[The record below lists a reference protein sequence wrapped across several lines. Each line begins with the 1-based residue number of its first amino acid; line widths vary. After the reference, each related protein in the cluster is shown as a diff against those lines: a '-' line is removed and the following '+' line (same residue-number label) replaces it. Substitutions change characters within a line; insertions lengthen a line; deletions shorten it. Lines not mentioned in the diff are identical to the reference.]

1 MTKLHDFTM
10 EELMIFCA
18 TILASCGV
26 LLKIL
31 FTSKCEECNL
41 GCCKIRRR
49 VDLVIAEEKLEKTGH
64 SGETPRLKVPKNLEP
79 EPENP

>member
-1 MTKLHDFTM
+1 MADFTM

-26 LLKIL
+26 LLKVI
-31 FTSKCEECNL
+31 FTSKCEEI
-41 GCCKIRRR
+41 GCCGCHIKRNVQAI
-49 VDLVIAEEKLEKTGH
+49 IEEERLERTGH
-64 SGETPRLKVPKNLEP
+64 TGSTPRLEP